1 MTIQLA
7 VPPNL
12 QDPSASHSTSLTESA
27 DPKIITHTRVLIS
40 TNQSPTLPTLSS
52 LLPSPLDNSSQPE
65 PNTNTGSRIIAAL
78 PFHPSLSNPTPIE
91 ILLRKPRPRLF
102 FPLLSLSEP
111 LAQVFRGTSF
121 VEFPTVHIWSR
132 DDWETALRD
141 GSVAVVPPAVVDQ
154 RGMKRKSD
162 DEIPVPESGIGSVI
176 NDQTQDRDL
185 TTTIT
190 AADQVDTSVD
200 LTKAEVKKP
209 KMAPSGTGRT
219 SGTGLLALGGYAS
232 DSDDQIDEDE
242 DGDEEEEE
250 EEEEVVVGG
259 DNAMKLDDEVTV
271 TEEDIQMMRVLGA
284 AAAADIE

>member
-12 QDPSASHSTSLTESA
+12 LDPSASHSTSLTESA

-40 TNQSPTLPTLSS
+40 TNQSPTLPTLTS
-52 LLPSPLDNSSQPE
+52 LLPPPLDNSSQPK
-65 PNTNTGSRIIAAL
+65 PNTDTGSRIIAAL

-102 FPLLSLSEP
+102 FPPLSLSEP
-111 LAQVFRGTSF
+111 LAQVLRGTSF

-162 DEIPVPESGIGSVI
+162 DEIPVPESGMGSVV

-190 AADQVDTSVD
+190 AADQVETGVD

-209 KMAPSGTGRT
+209 KMAPSGTGMT

-232 DSDDQIDEDE
+232 DSDDQIDED
-242 DGDEEEEE
+242 GDEEEEE
-250 EEEEVVVGG
+250 EVGG

-284 AAAADIE
+284 AAAADME